1 MQSKTKVIIV
11 ILILLGAFSSFAIVK
26 ILKKPAVVEQVQ
38 TVKVLE
44 SVRSPYYLPQY
55 LAYNLGFFEEE
66 NLNVTISTTSP
77 EAIRNALV
85 DGRADIVICGLQRIM
100 FNPAAESPQPKIF
113 AVAAARDGSLLLART
128 DQDLEDFQWQNLKH
142 KTVIGSS
149 HDNSSQIA
157 LEDVLR
163 DHGLPPYR
171 AVTIYYNIPDNL
183 RTAAFRAGT
192 GNYLQ
197 LLEPEASL
205 AESNGFGR
213 VVASVGSAAGDMA
226 VTAYAAMPGS
236 IESNP
241 EMFQKFTN
249 AIYKAQLWIS
259 VHSAEEAAEI
269 AASFFPNL
277 DQAILLNSTRRYQ
290 SLGVWAANPV
300 ITGES
305 YERFH
310 RAAKNSG
317 EIAGAIPYESIVIN
331 DFALNAVQT
340 VVYVP
345 EAEQEDKNFFQRIF
359 DR

>member
-1 MQSKTKVIIV
+1 MQSRTKLIIV
-11 ILILLGAFSSFAIVK
+11 ILILGAFSSLAIVK
-26 ILKKPAVVEQVQ
+26 SFKKPAVVKQIHSVR
-38 TVKVLE
+38 VLE

-55 LAYNLGFFEEE
+55 LAQNLGFFKEE

-77 EAIRNALV
+77 EAIRTALA
-85 DGRADIVICGLQRIM
+85 DGRADIVICGLQKIM

-113 AVAAARDGSLLLART
+113 AVAAARDGSLLVART
-128 DQDLEDFQWQNLKH
+128 DKDLEDFQWQNLKN
-142 KTVIGSS
+142 KTIIGSS
-149 HDNSSQIA
+149 HDDSSEIA

-171 AVTIYYNIPDNL
+171 EVTIYYNIPDKL

-192 GNYLQ
+192 GNYIQ

-236 IESNP
+236 IESYP

-269 AASFFPNL
+269 AAGSFPNL
-277 DQAILLNSTRRYQ
+277 DKSILLNSIRRYQ

-310 RAAKNSG
+310 RAAKDSG
-317 EIAGAIPYESIVIN
+317 EIAGSIPYESIVIN

-345 EAEQEDKNFFQRIF
+345 ETEKEDKNFFQRIL